1 MVWVHRGLKMSLPPL
16 LLQFVA
22 LQLPDKWMNVHA
34 RRLGVRTRAYLL
46 RRRPCQLAWAL
57 VQAHPV
63 PLMPT
68 LLRSPR
74 VVHRMSP
81 KVLKL
86 LNVGHLVSALSIFS
100 CVAVIRCTRTRVLI
114 AIRVCVHSLVEEH
127 VEIFFFFLA
136 EEAQDCV
143 RVAHSSLSAMASDCV
158 RNSYFAAFSFTIR
171 HY

>member
-68 LLRSPR
+68 QLKSPR
-74 VVHRMSP
+74 VVHRMSS
-81 KVLKL
+81 KL
-86 LNVGHLVSALSIFS
+86 LKHLNVAHLVSALSIFS
-100 CVAVIRCTRTRVLI
+100 CVAVIRCTRTRVWI

-127 VEIFFFFLA
+127 VEIFFSCSGSGLRACGSFEPF
-136 EEAQDCV
+136 
-143 RVAHSSLSAMASDCV
+143 
-158 RNSYFAAFSFTIR
+158 RNGI
-171 HY
+171 

>member
-1 MVWVHRGLKMSLPPL
+1 
-16 LLQFVA
+16 
-22 LQLPDKWMNVHA
+22 
-34 RRLGVRTRAYLL
+34 
-46 RRRPCQLAWAL
+46 
-57 VQAHPV
+57 
-63 PLMPT
+63 
-68 LLRSPR
+68 
-74 VVHRMSP
+74 MSP

-127 VEIFFFFLA
+127 VEIFFFFFFLA

>member
-1 MVWVHRGLKMSLPPL
+1 
-16 LLQFVA
+16 
-22 LQLPDKWMNVHA
+22 
-34 RRLGVRTRAYLL
+34 
-46 RRRPCQLAWAL
+46 
-57 VQAHPV
+57 
-63 PLMPT
+63 MPT

-127 VEIFFFFLA
+127 VEIFFLA